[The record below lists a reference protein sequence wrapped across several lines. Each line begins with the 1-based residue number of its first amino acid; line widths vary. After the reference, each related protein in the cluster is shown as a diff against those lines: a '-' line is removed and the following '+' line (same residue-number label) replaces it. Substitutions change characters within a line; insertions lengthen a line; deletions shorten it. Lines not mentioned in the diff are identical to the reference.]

1 MTYLQIFRLY
11 TNYVQ
16 KNYGKAIIVFDG
28 YGNDCSTKDMT
39 HQRCTGGIKGTVV
52 QFDDD
57 MILTVKKELFLLNTE
72 NKQTLSIHLQE
83 SSNQSDVSYTMQKV
97 MQIL

>member
-1 MTYLQIFRLY
+1 METWNDLPANFRLY

-16 KNYGKAIIVFDG
+16 KNYGEAIIVFDG

-39 HQRCTGGIKGTVV
+39 HQRRTGGIKGTVV

-72 NKQTLSIHLQE
+72 NKQTFINSLARKL
-83 SSNQSDVSYTMQKV
+83 
-97 MQIL
+97 